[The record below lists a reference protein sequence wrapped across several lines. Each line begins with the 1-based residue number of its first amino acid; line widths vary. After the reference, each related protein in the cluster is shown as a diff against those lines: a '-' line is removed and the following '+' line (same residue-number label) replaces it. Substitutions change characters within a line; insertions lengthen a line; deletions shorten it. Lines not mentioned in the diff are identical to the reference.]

1 MYTLNTKINN
11 YLATWLITMF
21 CIVSIMIIVGGLT
34 RLTDSGLSITE
45 WELFSGF
52 FPPLNKNE
60 WLIYFDLYKK
70 IPEFKLQNYDMTLQE
85 FKIIFWW
92 EWAHR
97 FLGRLIGIGYILP
110 LIYFSFKIKFSKLI
124 NLYFIF
130 LLICFQGFLGWY
142 MVSSG
147 LVDRIDVSHFRLS
160 AHLLIAFF
168 ILSLIYW
175 NYLNLVNVKKI
186 SCKLNIIIPL
196 SFLILIFIQISFG
209 AFVSGMDAGK
219 IYNSWPL
226 MGYSYFPND
235 NNIENLFQISA
246 LSDPSLVQFIHRNLA
261 YAIGI
266 FYLIIF
272 YKIYNTWPLMGN
284 TYFPNDN
291 NISNLFKL
299 SAFNDPSLV
308 QFLHRNLAYLITIFY
323 LYIFYNIYINKMYN
337 LYKSVIILGFFI
349 FLQIILG
356 ILTIL
361 YGATLY
367 IAAMHQ
373 LSSVFL
379 VSASVYFLFLNRKS
393 N

>member
-11 YLATWLITMF
+11 HLAIWLITMF
-21 CIVSIMIIVGGLT
+21 CIVSIMIVVGGLT

-60 WLIYFDLYKK
+60 WKIYFDLYKK

-97 FLGRLIGIGYILP
+97 FLGRLIGIGYLLP
-110 LIYFSFKIKFSKLI
+110 LIYFSFKIKITKLI

-147 LVDRIDVSHFRLS
+147 LVNRVDVSHFRLS

-175 NYLNLVNVKKI
+175 NYLNLVKVKKI
-186 SCKLNIIIPL
+186 SHKLNITIPI
-196 SFLILIFIQISFG
+196 SFLILIFIQISVG

-272 YKIYNTWPLMGN
+272 YKIYK
-284 TYFPNDN
+284 N
-291 NISNLFKL
+291 N
-299 SAFNDPSLV
+299 
-308 QFLHRNLAYLITIFY
+308 
-323 LYIFYNIYINKMYN
+323 MYD
-337 LYKSVIILGFFI
+337 LYKAINYLGFFI
-349 FLQIILG
+349 ILQIILG

-361 YGATLY
+361 NGAQIY
-367 IAAMHQ
+367 IASLHQ
-373 LSSVFL
+373 ISSIFL
-379 VSASVYFLFLNRKS
+379 ISSCIYFYYINSKI